1 MDVTEATFQA
11 DVLDRSHETP
21 VVVDFWAA
29 WCGPCRQLG
38 PALERVIG
46 ETDGDVVLAK
56 VDVDSNQG
64 LARAFGVQG
73 IPAVKAFK
81 DGQVVAE
88 FTGAIPE
95 QGVRQF
101 VAQLRPSEADL
112 LAESGAEEDLR
123 RALELEPRHEA
134 AGLALAALLE
144 DRGDTAEAL
153 QILGRLRPTPEVS
166 RRLAELEL
174 AQAGESDDPAA
185 RAVAT
190 GDHATALAAYLERVR
205 TTRDEDAREAMV
217 RIFTALGDD
226 HPLVA
231 EYRPKLAS
239 ALF

>member
-1 MDVTEATFQA
+1 MDVTEAGFQA
-11 DVLDRSHETP
+11 DVIDRSYETP

-46 ETDGDVVLAK
+46 ETDGGVVLTK

-64 LARAFGVQG
+64 LARAYGVQG

-81 DGQVVAE
+81 DGEIVAE

-95 QGVRQF
+95 EGVRQF

-112 LAESGAEEDLR
+112 LAANGTEEDLR
-123 RALELEPRHEA
+123 RALELEPRHEV
-134 AGLALAALLE
+134 AGLTLAALLA
-144 DRGDTAEAL
+144 DRDETAEAL
-153 QILGRLRPTPEVS
+153 QLLRRLRPTAEVS
-166 RRLAELEL
+166 RHIAELEL
-174 AQAGESDDPAA
+174 VESTESDDPAA
-185 RAVAT
+185 RALAA
-190 GDHATALAAYLERVR
+190 GDHATALATYLDRVR
-205 TTRDEDAREAMV
+205 ASRDEEAREAMV
-217 RIFTALGDD
+217 RIFTALGDEN
-226 HPLVA
+226 PLVA